1 MENKDHNPTQEF
13 INRLTEETQAMLSNF
28 SSDEAR
34 EAMQQYSNSWYQ
46 MAQQSI
52 DDPGAWINSLAEYQQ
67 QQLSLWNQLLTGQA
81 GDVTRQFPRSET
93 SRFTAEQWSESP
105 VFDYI
110 KQSYLLTSKL
120 LNELSANTHLSE
132 QEQKKLAFYTK
143 QYTDAM
149 SPSNFAVTNPEVM
162 ALAMESK
169 GQSLVDGLQNLLKDM
184 ESGRISMTD
193 ESAFSLGDNL
203 AVTDGE
209 VVFENELFQL
219 IHYKPSQDQVYSR
232 PTLIIPPCI
241 NKFYILDL
249 QPGNSFVKHCVDQG
263 MNTFLISWVN
273 PDKQLSNTRW
283 DDYLDQGIFKA
294 MDVTQAVT
302 GQETL
307 NAVSWCVGGTLLAS
321 ALAVMAKRDDKRIA
335 SATFL
340 TTMLDFTDPGEI
352 SVFIDE
358 PQVEQLLAKA
368 KQDGILSGRQLSLAF
383 NMLRSN
389 DLIWSYV
396 VNNYLKGKQPAPFD
410 ILYWNSDSTNLPAA
424 MYSFYITEMYLKN
437 NFCKPDAISLCGE
450 KIDLSQ
456 IDIPCYFLST
466 IGDHIA
472 PWKSTFDGME
482 LLGGNKE
489 FVLGASGH
497 IAGVINPPAKKRRHF
512 WINGEQQQGADHWL
526 ETAERKEGSW
536 WGHWTTWLKRRA
548 GKKQPAP
555 AVGSQQYPAIEPAPG
570 RYVRV
575 KIEDIEKTT
584 A

>member
-46 MAQQSI
+46 MAQQSM

-81 GDVTRQFPRSET
+81 SDVTRQFPRSET

-184 ESGRISMTD
+184 ENGRISMTD

-219 IHYKPSQDQVYSR
+219 IHYKPSQEQVYSR

-273 PDKQLSNTRW
+273 PDKQLAGTRW

-294 MDVTQAVT
+294 MEVTQAIS

-340 TTMLDFTDPGEI
+340 TTMLDFRDPGEI

-437 NFCKPDAISLCGE
+437 NFCKPDEISLCGE

-472 PWKSTFDGME
+472 PWKSTFDGMT

-512 WINGEQQQGADHWL
+512 WVNGEQQQGADHWL

-555 AVGSQQYPAIEPAPG
+555 EVGSQQYPAIEPAPG